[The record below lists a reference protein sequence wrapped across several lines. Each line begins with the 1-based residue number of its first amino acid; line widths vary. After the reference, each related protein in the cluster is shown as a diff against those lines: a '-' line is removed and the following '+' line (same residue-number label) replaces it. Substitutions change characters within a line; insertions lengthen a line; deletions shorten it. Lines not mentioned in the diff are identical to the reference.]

1 MKYPEYDPNHDPDQ
15 SRREA
20 VSLSG
25 PDLTTWQ
32 VHVGGL
38 REQDTFLNL
47 AMKFTEACVA
57 VATPV
62 SHVFKLLGTPLR
74 LLGYGA
80 PGLLHVFFRLWLA
93 PFFGV
98 VLLTSSVWT
107 NAKGLRPLL
116 IIIGP
121 IFVMLTLW
129 LLAFFTEESEVRE
142 AKTSLCKVWPLSR
155 RRLEWIRTH

>member
-1 MKYPEYDPNHDPDQ
+1 MKYPEYDPNHDSDQ
-15 SRREA
+15 SRPEA

-25 PDLTTWQ
+25 PDLMTWQ
-32 VHVGGL
+32 MHVGGL
-38 REQDTFLNL
+38 REPEPFLNR
-47 AMKFTEACVA
+47 AMNFTEACFA

-74 LLGYGA
+74 LLCYGA

-121 IFVMLTLW
+121 IFIMLTLW
-129 LLAFFTEESEVRE
+129 LLAFFPEESKIRE
-142 AKTSLCKVWPLSR
+142 AKTNLCKVWPLSK